1 MATEDTFVEIAGK
14 PTILKDAD
22 AVKDYY
28 INLTTWLARHGDGDT
43 IVEIIDVIED
53 GVVCDSSAIVAS
65 GLKIQVWVSGGTSG
79 TKGSLTVR
87 FRTTLNRIDDR
98 TLYFKIKPQ

>member
-1 MATEDTFVEIAGK
+1 MAQEDTFVVVAGK
-14 PTILKDAD
+14 PTIEKDPN

-28 INLTTWLARHGDGDT
+28 INLTSWLQRHDNDT
-43 IVEIIDVIED
+43 IAEILDVLED

-65 GLKIQVWVSGGTSG
+65 GLKIQLWVSGGVAG

-87 FRTTLNRIDDR
+87 FRTVGLRIDDR
-98 TLYFKIKPQ
+98 TVYFKLKPQ